1 MKINKKITSL
11 GLALTMALGVG
22 VAVSAVNGQM
32 LESKASSSLATT
44 ADFTAKTTRST
55 TYTSEWTYGDNWKI
69 KGAANNNAEW
79 GYLRVG
85 GKSTAATKI
94 GTISNVNAIAADI
107 NQIKIDL
114 LNYESGTGYTLDS
127 IDLNVY
133 SDSELTTSVDAVN
146 IAKAA
151 FPTTMEGSYYVVTF
165 APTASLTSWGANHF
179 YKFSFNWSSTSSKN
193 RGADLAKIEF
203 YNENNVLPTSI
214 TVTGDKS
221 TLTKVGEVVKGTVS
235 AILPEGAINTVTWS
249 SSDETVLAKL
259 DEEGSFHALKAGNA
273 NIIATSTVASTVSG
287 SYAVSVTAA
296 SASVYDKTFTASKL
310 EIPATY
316 ADGIYSADGIA
327 FDAKNVMKKSAS
339 LDQFQFRGSPNGELV
354 NIIAFPS
361 AIKDII
367 VTLNSANTATTFE
380 LKAGTTKDVTA
391 MTVVTPTISADTFV
405 YTYDL
410 SAITGAK
417 YFYIHRSATTGTVYM
432 DSIIVE
438 MVDTNVEAG
447 RGYATSFL
455 STTAAECAAKAVT
468 AETWGNLKTS
478 FEALSADAK
487 AALTGELH
495 SVLSVTDIQKALQR
509 YLLIVSLYGYENF
522 MGLTLSGANN
532 TISNPINANN
542 GMIAIVAIVSIISVA
557 TCVLVVLSVK
567 KRKHN

>member
-1 MKINKKITSL
+1 MKLRTKITSL
-11 GLALTMALGVG
+11 CAAMTMALGVG

-32 LESKASSSLATT
+32 LESKAASSLATT
-44 ADFTAKTTRST
+44 ADFTAKTTPST
-55 TYTSEWTYGDNWKI
+55 TYTDEWTYGGNWKI
-69 KGAANNNAEW
+69 KGAANNNAAW
-79 GYLRVG
+79 DYLRVG
-85 GKSTAATKI
+85 GKSSAKIKI
-94 GTISNVNAIAADI
+94 GTISNVTAIAADI

-114 LNYESGTGYTLDS
+114 LNYASGTGYTLDS

-133 SDSELTTSVDAVN
+133 SDSALTTSVDAVN

-179 YKFSFNWSSTSSKN
+179 YKFSFNWSSTNTSN

-259 DEEGSFHALKAGNA
+259 DEEGSFYALKAGNA
-273 NIIATSTVASTVSG
+273 NIIATSTVSATVSG

-316 ADGIYSADGIA
+316 ADGIYSADGIV

-438 MVDTNVEAG
+438 MIDTDVEAA
-447 RGYATSFL
+447 RTYAKAFL
-455 STTAAECAAKAVT
+455 TATDAECAAYAVT
-468 AETWGNLKTS
+468 SATWDSVAVEYAKLSET
-478 FEALSADAK
+478 AK
-487 AALTGELH
+487 AAFAAELN
-495 SVLSVTDIQKALQR
+495 SALRVTDIQKAVSR
-509 YLLIVSLYGYENF
+509 YTYIVNLYGYTNF
-522 MGLTLSGANN
+522 MGLTVSPANVATN
-532 TISNPINANN
+532 NPANANG
-542 GMIAIVAIVSIISVA
+542 GMIAIIAIVSVVA
-557 TCVLVVLSVK
+557 IASCVFVVLSMK
-567 KRKHN
+567 KRKAQ